1 MLVRVVPRSAWNALG
16 STMWRLLRL
25 TMMHAK
31 PYGLAG
37 SASFCMEMR
46 QMWLGDVRSGA
57 ESWSLKRGCKLAMRC

>member
-1 MLVRVVPRSAWNALG
+1 
-16 STMWRLLRL
+16 MWRLLRL

-57 ESWSLKRGCKLAMRC
+57 ASWSLKRGCKLAMRC